1 MRLIQLRAQRRAA
14 LATCAA
20 LAGLLV
26 IAASNVKAAA
36 PTRGWAEAAGVDGLS
51 GRSKVISS
59 APGGDRLDIYDLFAR
74 WGVVYDEARLDLL
87 PDLFTTDATFI
98 VLLADQQSIVEVHG
112 RQSILANV
120 GNSLK
125 QQGDQRRHLISNVVI
140 SQISERQAD
149 ANAYGMVAV
158 AAATISVGTTVFY
171 RASLSKGDD
180 GVWRFAK
187 LIIGM
192 DQYTGTPPRLKDK
205 PGSSTGR

>member
-1 MRLIQLRAQRRAA
+1 MRLVQLLAQRCAD
-14 LATCAA
+14 LTTCAA
-20 LAGLLV
+20 LTAVLV
-26 IAASNVKAAA
+26 IAASSAVAA
-36 PTRGWAEAAGVDGLS
+36 PTRGWAEAAGVDSLGN
-51 GRSKVISS
+51 RSKVISS
-59 APGGDRLDIYDLFAR
+59 APVGDRLDIYDLFAR

-98 VLLADQQSIVEVHG
+98 VLLADRQPIVEVHG

-120 GNSLK
+120 GNSLE

-180 GVWRFAK
+180 GVWRFSK

-192 DQYTGTPPRLKDK
+192 DQYAGTPPRLQDK
-205 PGSSTGR
+205 AESSTGR